1 VSSKVEPKRPKVP
14 GSGRKSGTPNK
25 VTAEL
30 KDLILGAL
38 DDAGGRVYLAQQAQ
52 ANPAAFL
59 TLVGKVLPLK
69 VTGKDGGPLV
79 VQWLP

>member
-1 VSSKVEPKRPKVP
+1 
-14 GSGRKSGTPNK
+14 

-38 DDAGGRVYLAQQAQ
+38 DDAGGQAYLATQAKE
-52 ANPAAFL
+52 NPGAFL
-59 TLVGKVLPLK
+59 SLVGKVLPLK